1 MTQITLSMRMRLKT
15 AILIFL
21 ALIVV
26 GGVVGKWVG
35 HVTFYTAH
43 IKKNDDSKK

>member
-1 MTQITLSMRMRLKT
+1 MGMSMRLKT
-15 AILIFL
+15 AILIVL

-26 GGVVGKWVG
+26 GGFIRKWVG

-43 IKKNDDSKK
+43 IVKKNAETKK